1 MKLPYVTSLHDL
13 QNQVIELEVRI
24 PSNNS
29 FTGWLLISG
38 RVVFKRGSIDGP
50 DSIKIGNSSL
60 PINTVVKQDR
70 FTPDRYILEIT

>member
-1 MKLPYVTSLHDL
+1 MKLPYVTSLLDL

-29 FTGWLLISG
+29 FSGWVMLSG
-38 RVVFKRGSIDGP
+38 RVVLKRGDRDGP

-60 PINTVVKQDR
+60 PVGTVVRQDR
-70 FTPDRYILEIT
+70 FTPDRYILENQ